1 MAKLDELGGT
11 KAMERA
17 TEGALR
23 AAKQHVT
30 PKVSKAVANAN
41 LPSGGRYATGAARDS
56 IDKDMSVEWEGFTAS
71 INIGFNLEQS
81 GSVSIYLMY
90 GTPRTKPV
98 KGLKAAIYGA
108 KTQKEIADIQAE
120 AINKVIQRTMEG

>member
-11 KAMERA
+11 KAIERA
-17 TEGALR
+17 TEAALR

-41 LPSGGRYATGAARDS
+41 LPAKGRYATGVIKDS
-56 IDKDMSVEWEGFTAS
+56 IDKDMSVDWEGFTAS
-71 INIGFNLEQS
+71 IHVGFDFEKS
-81 GSVSIYLMY
+81 GMTSIFLMY
-90 GTPRTKPV
+90 GTPKMPPV

-108 KTQKEIADIQAE
+108 KTQKEIANIQAE
-120 AINKVIQRTMEG
+120 AINKVIEKYMEG

>member
-1 MAKLDELGGT
+1 MAQLDELGGT

-17 TEGALR
+17 TEAALR

-30 PKVSKAVANAN
+30 PKVTKAIASAN
-41 LPSGGRYATGAARDS
+41 LPAGGRYATGAARDS

-98 KGLKAAIYGA
+98 KGLKTAIYGS
-108 KTQKEIADIQAE
+108 KTQKEISEIQADE
-120 AINKVIQRTMEG
+120 INKVIAKYMGG

>member
-1 MAKLDELGGT
+1 MAQLDELGGT
-11 KAMERA
+11 KAIERA
-17 TEGALR
+17 TEAALR
-23 AAKQHVT
+23 AAKEHVT
-30 PKVSKAVANAN
+30 PKVTKAVANAN
-41 LPSGGRYATGAARDS
+41 LPAKGKYATGVIKDS
-56 IDKDMSVEWEGFTAS
+56 IDKDMTVDWEGFTAS
-71 INIGFNLEQS
+71 IHVGFDFKKS
-81 GSVSIYLMY
+81 GMTSIFLMY